1 MSMPPPLEPKFE
13 KEEDPE
19 DKESDICR
27 SYVKQ
32 VLDRARKLGIGDY
45 IAAFGAGLI
54 AFKEARDKRHE
65 REPEEREI

>member
-13 KEEDPE
+13 KEDPD
-19 DKESDICR
+19 DKETDICQ
-27 SYVKQ
+27 SYVKR